1 MEGMTAVSAR
11 HGLGSIPVAML
22 LKSMASKQGEESG
35 PHTVECSGDGQ
46 KLAHSDLQSQLV
58 KKKKHAMWVRIYS
71 HLYTEGSALL
81 LFAVINLPAQDSQDG
96 EARVEPICQVSMGS
110 LETMT
115 VDT

>member
-1 MEGMTAVSAR
+1 
-11 HGLGSIPVAML
+11 
-22 LKSMASKQGEESG
+22 
-35 PHTVECSGDGQ
+35 
-46 KLAHSDLQSQLV
+46 
-58 KKKKHAMWVRIYS
+58 MWVRIYS

-115 VDT
+115 VDTWDLSQDVHVLQMGKCNIAHYVPCKIL

>member
-1 MEGMTAVSAR
+1 MKNPGPT
-11 HGLGSIPVAML
+11 L
-22 LKSMASKQGEESG
+22 LSVVVMDRSWPIVTFRASW
-35 PHTVECSGDGQ
+35 
-46 KLAHSDLQSQLV
+46 L